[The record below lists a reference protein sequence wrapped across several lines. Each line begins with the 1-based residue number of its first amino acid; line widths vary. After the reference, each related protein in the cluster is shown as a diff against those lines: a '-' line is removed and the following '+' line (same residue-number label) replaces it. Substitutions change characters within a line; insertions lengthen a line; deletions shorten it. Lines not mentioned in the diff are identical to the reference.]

1 MVGSLGA
8 GGGGTRENRGT
19 IAGGGR
25 KREDKVIDRGRKV

>member
-19 IAGGGR
+19 IAGGGGE
-25 KREDKVIDRGRKV
+25 KEGR

>member
-19 IAGGGR
+19 IAGGG
-25 KREDKVIDRGRKV
+25 ERGKIK